1 MFSSLCN
8 TSLLQVGFALF
19 FGDEAMTACE
29 HDDDVDEEEEQVT
42 QELSTS
48 QVLDALEIQ
57 KKVEA
62 DLKQSVSTH
71 EA

>member
-1 MFSSLCN
+1 
-8 TSLLQVGFALF
+8 
-19 FGDEAMTACE
+19 MTACE